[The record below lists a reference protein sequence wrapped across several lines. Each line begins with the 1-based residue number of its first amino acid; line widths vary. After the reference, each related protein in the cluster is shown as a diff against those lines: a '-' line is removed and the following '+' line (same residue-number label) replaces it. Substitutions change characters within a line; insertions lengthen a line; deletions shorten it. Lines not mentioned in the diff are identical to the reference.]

1 MKTEIKFCIKCLYGS
16 THPLGLTFNEKNICS
31 GCLIHE
37 EKNTLDWQH
46 QWTKLL
52 KLTNEYKSKSKNIY
66 DCIIPITGAHDS
78 HYIVYIVKEKLKLNP
93 LLVCYNKYY
102 NTSIGIKNISNLRIK
117 FNCDILF
124 QNVNPISVKKITR
137 NTLID
142 FGSVYWHVLAGHTV
156 FPVQISIK
164 YKIPLIIWGAHQG
177 LEQVG
182 MYSHLNEVEMTRRYR
197 KDHDLLGIE
206 AENLVKQYNDLNE
219 GDIFQYLYPE
229 DLDLKKNGTRGIYLG
244 NYIRWDPKK
253 QHEEMIGLYDYK
265 TSGFNRTIDCYDYVD
280 CFNYMNLHDLLKL
293 YKHGYSK
300 VTDHLSREI
309 RFGRIDKN
317 RALKLARFYEK
328 KNILYKELFCNWLN
342 INKKSLDFILNKFRN
357 KKFWIQRDVDSW
369 IFNGL
374 SKKNFIQ
381 KNLESKKI
389 SKKLF
394 FISNSE
400 IKKDKKNYIIYGKGI
415 EL

>member
-1 MKTEIKFCIKCLYGS
+1 MKTEIKFCTKCLYGS

-142 FGSVYWHVLAGHTV
+142 FGSIYWHVLAGHTV

-253 QHEEMIGLYDYK
+253 QHEEMIRLYDYK
-265 TSGFNRTIDCYDYVD
+265 TSGFNRTMDCYDYVD

-369 IFNGL
+369 TFNGL

-394 FISNSE
+394 FISNSK
-400 IKKDKKNYIIYGKGI
+400 IKKDKKNYIIYGKGM

>member
-1 MKTEIKFCIKCLYGS
+1 MKTEIKFCIRCLYGS

-37 EKNTLDWQH
+37 EKNTLDWQ
-46 QWTKLL
+46 QRWNKLL

-102 NTSIGIKNISNLRIK
+102 NTSVGIKNISNLRIK

-124 QNVNPISVKKITR
+124 QNVNPISVKRITR

-142 FGSVYWHVLAGHTV
+142 FGSIYWHVLAGHTV

-229 DLDLKKNGTRGIYLG
+229 DMDLKKNGTRGIYLG

-253 QHEEMIGLYDYK
+253 QHEEMIRLYDYK
-265 TSGFNRTIDCYDYVD
+265 TSGFNRTMDCYDYVD

-309 RFGRIDKN
+309 RFGRIDRNK
-317 RALKLARFYEK
+317 ALKLARFYEK

-342 INKKSLDFILNKFRN
+342 INKNSLDFILNKFRN

-369 IFNGL
+369 TFNGL
-374 SKKNFIQ
+374 SKKNFVK
-381 KNLESKKI
+381 KNFASKKI
-389 SKKLF
+389 SKKLL

-400 IKKDKKNYIIYGKGI
+400 TKKDKKNYIIYGKGI

>member
-197 KDHDLLGIE
+197 KNHDLLGIE

-253 QHEEMIGLYDYK
+253 QHEEMIRLYDYK
-265 TSGFNRTIDCYDYVD
+265 TLGFNRTIDCYDYVD

-317 RALKLARFYEK
+317 KALKLTRFYEK

-357 KKFWIQRDVDSW
+357 KKFWIQRDLDSW

-381 KNLESKKI
+381 KNSESKKI
-389 SKKLF
+389 SKELF

-400 IKKDKKNYIIYGKGI
+400 IKKEKKNYIIYGKGM

>member
-1 MKTEIKFCIKCLYGS
+1 M
-16 THPLGLTFNEKNICS
+16 
-31 GCLIHE
+31 
-37 EKNTLDWQH
+37 
-46 QWTKLL
+46 
-52 KLTNEYKSKSKNIY
+52 TNEYKSKSKNIY
-66 DCIIPITGAHDS
+66 DCIIPITGAQDS

-102 NTSIGIKNISNLRIK
+102 NTSVGIKNISNLRIK

-124 QNVNPISVKKITR
+124 QNVNPISVKRITR

-142 FGSVYWHVLAGHTV
+142 FGSIYWHVLAGHTV

-219 GDIFQYLYPE
+219 EDIFQYLYPE
-229 DLDLKKNGTRGIYLG
+229 DMDLKKNGTRGIYLG

-253 QHEEMIGLYDYK
+253 QHEEMIRLYDYK
-265 TSGFNRTIDCYDYVD
+265 TSGFNRTVDCYDYVD

-309 RFGRIDKN
+309 RFGRIDRNK
-317 RALKLARFYEK
+317 ALKLAKFYEK

-342 INKKSLDFILNKFRN
+342 INKNSFDFILNKFRN

-369 IFNGL
+369 TFNGL
-374 SKKNFIQ
+374 SKKNFVK
-381 KNLESKKI
+381 KNFVSKKKF
-389 SKKLF
+389 KK
-394 FISNSE
+394 I
-400 IKKDKKNYIIYGKGI
+400 IIYF
-415 EL
+415 

>member
-1 MKTEIKFCIKCLYGS
+1 MKTEIKFCIRCLYGS

-37 EKNTLDWQH
+37 EKNTLDWQ
-46 QWTKLL
+46 QRWNKLL

-102 NTSIGIKNISNLRIK
+102 NTSVGIKNISNLRIK

-124 QNVNPISVKKITR
+124 QNVNPISVKRITR

-142 FGSVYWHVLAGHTV
+142 FGSIYWHVLAGHTV

-219 GDIFQYLYPE
+219 EDIFQYLYPE
-229 DLDLKKNGTRGIYLG
+229 DMDLKKNGTRGIYLG

-253 QHEEMIGLYDYK
+253 QHEEMIRLYDYK
-265 TSGFNRTIDCYDYVD
+265 TSGFNRTVDCYDYVD

-309 RFGRIDKN
+309 RFGRIDRNK
-317 RALKLARFYEK
+317 ALKLAKFYEK

-342 INKKSLDFILNKFRN
+342 INKNSFDFILNKFRN

-369 IFNGL
+369 TFNGL
-374 SKKNFIQ
+374 SKKNFVK
-381 KNLESKKI
+381 KNFVSKKN
-389 SKKLF
+389 SKKLL

-400 IKKDKKNYIIYGKGI
+400 TKKDKKNYIIYGKGI

>member
-1 MKTEIKFCIKCLYGS
+1 MKTEIKFCIRCLYAS

-46 QWTKLL
+46 RWNKLL

-102 NTSIGIKNISNLRIK
+102 NTSVGIKNISNLRIK
-117 FNCDILF
+117 FNCDVLF

-142 FGSVYWHVLAGHTV
+142 FGSIYWHVLAGHSV

-229 DLDLKKNGTRGIYLG
+229 DMDLKKNGTRGIYLG

-253 QHEEMIGLYDYK
+253 QHEEMIRLYDYK
-265 TSGFNRTIDCYDYVD
+265 TSGFNRTMDCYDYVD

-309 RFGRIDKN
+309 RFERIDRNK
-317 RALKLARFYEK
+317 ALKLTRFYEK

-342 INKKSLDFILNKFRN
+342 INKNSLNFILNKFRN

-369 IFNGL
+369 TFNGL
-374 SKKNFIQ
+374 SKKNFVK
-381 KNLESKKI
+381 KNFI
-389 SKKLF
+389 SKKNSKKLL

-400 IKKDKKNYIIYGKGI
+400 TKKDKKNYIIYGKGI

>member
-1 MKTEIKFCIKCLYGS
+1 MKTEIKFCIRCLYGS

-37 EKNTLDWQH
+37 EKNTLDWQ
-46 QWTKLL
+46 QRWNKLL

-66 DCIIPITGAHDS
+66 DCIIPITGAQDS

-102 NTSIGIKNISNLRIK
+102 NTSVGIKNISNLRIK

-124 QNVNPISVKKITR
+124 QNVNPISVKRITR

-142 FGSVYWHVLAGHTV
+142 FGSIYWHVLAGHTV

-219 GDIFQYLYPE
+219 EDIFQYLYPE
-229 DLDLKKNGTRGIYLG
+229 DMDLKKNGTRGIYLG

-253 QHEEMIGLYDYK
+253 QHEEMIRLYDYK
-265 TSGFNRTIDCYDYVD
+265 TSGFNRTVDCYDYVD

-309 RFGRIDKN
+309 RFGRIDRNK
-317 RALKLARFYEK
+317 ALKLAKFYEK

-342 INKKSLDFILNKFRN
+342 INKNSFDFILNKFRN

-369 IFNGL
+369 TFNGL
-374 SKKNFIQ
+374 SKKNFVK
-381 KNLESKKI
+381 KNFVSKKN
-389 SKKLF
+389 SKKLL

-400 IKKDKKNYIIYGKGI
+400 TKKDKKNYIIYGKGI

>member
-37 EKNTLDWQH
+37 EKNTLDWKH
-46 QWTKLL
+46 RWSKLL
-52 KLTNEYKSKSKNIY
+52 KLTNEYKSKSKNTY
-66 DCIIPITGAHDS
+66 DCIIPITGAQDS
-78 HYIVYIVKEKLKLNP
+78 HYIVYIAKEKLKLNP

-117 FNCDILF
+117 FNCDVLF

-142 FGSVYWHVLAGHTV
+142 FGSIYWHVLAGHSV

-229 DLDLKKNGTRGIYLG
+229 DLVLKKNGTRGIYLG

-253 QHEEMIGLYDYK
+253 QHEEMIRLYDYK
-265 TSGFNRTIDCYDYVD
+265 TSGFNRTMDCYDYVD

-309 RFGRIDKN
+309 RFGRIDRNK
-317 RALKLARFYEK
+317 ALKLARFHEK

-342 INKKSLDFILNKFRN
+342 INKNSLDFILNKFRN

-369 IFNGL
+369 TFNGL
-374 SKKNFIQ
+374 SKKNFVK
-381 KNLESKKI
+381 KNFASKKI
-389 SKKLF
+389 SKKLL

-400 IKKDKKNYIIYGKGI
+400 TKKDKKNYIIYGKGM

>member
-1 MKTEIKFCIKCLYGS
+1 MKTEIKFCIRCLYGS

-37 EKNTLDWQH
+37 EKNTLDWQ
-46 QWTKLL
+46 QRWNKLL

-102 NTSIGIKNISNLRIK
+102 NTSVGIKNISNLRIK

-124 QNVNPISVKKITR
+124 QNVNPISVKRITR

-142 FGSVYWHVLAGHTV
+142 FGSIYWHVLAGHTV

-229 DLDLKKNGTRGIYLG
+229 DMDLKKNGTRGIYLG

-253 QHEEMIGLYDYK
+253 QHEEMIRLYDYK
-265 TSGFNRTIDCYDYVD
+265 TSGFNRTMDCYDYVD

-309 RFGRIDKN
+309 RFGRIDRNK
-317 RALKLARFYEK
+317 ALKLARFYEK

-342 INKKSLDFILNKFRN
+342 INKNSLDFILNKFRN

-369 IFNGL
+369 TFNGL
-374 SKKNFIQ
+374 SKKNFVK
-381 KNLESKKI
+381 KNFASKKI
-389 SKKLF
+389 SKKLI

-400 IKKDKKNYIIYGKGI
+400 TKKDKKNYIIYGKGI

>member
-206 AENLVKQYNDLNE
+206 AENLVKQYNNLNE

-253 QHEEMIGLYDYK
+253 QHEEMIRLYDYK

-300 VTDHLSREI
+300 ITDHLSREI

-369 IFNGL
+369 TFNGL

-400 IKKDKKNYIIYGKGI
+400 IKKDKKNYIIYGKGM